1 MTAESVC
8 GYYGAREERSQTLT
22 MNPIIALDN
31 NRDHQVNAS
40 YLYPRSSFVLARF
53 LNVGH
58 LRSPLDSHESP
69 RVGVP
74 VSILGHLTQVRP
86 SQAGTS
92 RQHLAVSST
101 PHSPTT
107 AQPGLSSTSLAQSE
121 YLLSKQMF
129 PGYSVCSFGLVRAS
143 IQVIPSFPAQ
153 LVNSHKNEPDS
164 PIAVDNVGST
174 SSQKRLKR
182 PRPSQRNT
190 VPEIVTTPTA
200 PMKKLRLSPEKGSER
215 SALPSKP
222 GGDYFASVVTDS
234 EEEEGEVISSCPGKP

>member
-1 MTAESVC
+1 MII
-8 GYYGAREERSQTLT
+8 RS
-22 MNPIIALDN
+22 
-31 NRDHQVNAS
+31 NAS

-58 LRSPLDSHESP
+58 LRSLLDSHESP

-86 SQAGTS
+86 LQAGTS
-92 RQHLAVSST
+92 RQHLDVSFA

-143 IQVIPSFPAQ
+143 IQVMPSFPASSYIRTKTNQ
-153 LVNSHKNEPDS
+153 TVPWPWTMSDLHLHKND
-164 PIAVDNVGST
+164 
-174 SSQKRLKR
+174 
-182 PRPSQRNT
+182 
-190 VPEIVTTPTA
+190 
-200 PMKKLRLSPEKGSER
+200 
-215 SALPSKP
+215 
-222 GGDYFASVVTDS
+222 
-234 EEEEGEVISSCPGKP
+234 